1 MELEKEQTEKSIEI
15 NGSIADRIHLFSD
28 VHGSLPE
35 EYVPEWKRNVVYRN
49 ENIKLAKLYGV
60 TWSTHDDTAFLG

>member
-1 MELEKEQTEKSIEI
+1 MELEKEQNEKSIEI

-35 EYVPEWKRNVVYRN
+35 EYVPEWKRKFIVQVRDSRTREWARN
-49 ENIKLAKLYGV
+49 GHMKICGDL
-60 TWSTHDDTAFLG
+60 